1 MAEKFTHGGARPGAG
16 RPGISAEKK
25 RVTFNAMIA
34 PETFAFIAE
43 QAKQQG
49 ISRGKV
55 IDVAIATLVDLFKQ
69 QD

>member
-1 MAEKFTHGGARPGAG
+1 
-16 RPGISAEKK
+16 
-25 RVTFNAMIA
+25 MIA

-55 IDVAIATLVDLFKQ
+55 IDVAIATFVDLYEQ

>member
-1 MAEKFTHGGARPGAG
+1 MNTEPAALEYRQK
-16 RPGISAEKK
+16 KK

-43 QAKQQG
+43 RAKQQG

-55 IDVAIATLVDLFKQ
+55 IDVAIATLVDLCEQ

>member
-1 MAEKFTHGGARPGAG
+1 
-16 RPGISAEKK
+16 
-25 RVTFNAMIA
+25 MIA
-34 PETFAFIAE
+34 PDTFTFITE

-55 IDVAIATLVDLFKQ
+55 IDVAIATLINLCEQ

>member
-1 MAEKFTHGGARPGAG
+1 MAERFTHGGARPGAG

-43 QAKQQG
+43 RAKQQG

-55 IDVAIATLVDLFKQ
+55 IDVAIATLAEQAKQ